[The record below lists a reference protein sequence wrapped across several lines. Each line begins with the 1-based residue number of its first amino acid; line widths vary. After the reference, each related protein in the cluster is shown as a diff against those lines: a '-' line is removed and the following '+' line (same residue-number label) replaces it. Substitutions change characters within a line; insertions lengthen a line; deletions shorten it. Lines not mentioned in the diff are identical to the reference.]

1 MLVENS
7 FGKLIDFDLASE
19 YMDEELCDDIYYYYS
34 PVNEQEFFDIYCERH
49 FEKFGKKFEFD
60 RGRFNF

>member
-19 YMDEELCDDIYYYYS
+19 YMDEELCDDIYYYY
-34 PVNEQEFFDIYCERH
+34 
-49 FEKFGKKFEFD
+49 
-60 RGRFNF
+60 